1 LEDKCPDFYAYES
14 QFDQL
19 WVDFGHQTLQGL
31 VGTEKKDRRVKKVLT
46 RYKSIDMNRQH
57 PYLSNTP
64 FPKISPYL
72 RENMLLT
79 GQHTDYQN
87 GVVLLERLLGILISQ
102 HFRPVSHYGEA
113 AAPIMEEE
121 IMDVPNSETDI
132 VYSESDGSMILTREP
147 GDGKN
152 GSWQKVKLCR
162 VYHGDDQLSSE
173 KRHWMEH
180 SDYTAHLG
188 DHREF
193 QSKAERLIDPW
204 EHLKERL
211 VFISDGAAWIHRWQ
225 KANCP
230 KATQIPDFY
239 HAVEHL
245 SAFAC
250 SAITD
255 ELRRKEWVRQCREEL
270 LESKSDEVLQKIKD
284 CAVEQSTTVKK
295 QKDNLINY
303 YQANVDRMDY
313 KSYRQR
319 GLRIGSGAIEAA
331 HRNVI
336 QKRLKLSGQRWTK
349 KGAQNV
355 LNLKVCYMS
364 GRWDKV
370 VELIRNTAA

>member
-1 LEDKCPDFYAYES
+1 
-14 QFDQL
+14 
-19 WVDFGHQTLQGL
+19 
-31 VGTEKKDRRVKKVLT
+31 
-46 RYKSIDMNRQH
+46 
-57 PYLSNTP
+57 
-64 FPKISPYL
+64 
-72 RENMLLT
+72 MLLM

-87 GVVLLERLLGILISQ
+87 GVVLLERLLGILISKTQ
-102 HFRPVSHYGEA
+102 HFRLVNHYGEA

-121 IMDVPNSETDI
+121 IMDVQNSETDI

-152 GSWQKVKLCR
+152 GSWQEVKLCR

-173 KRHWMEH
+173 KRHWIEH

-188 DHREF
+188 DHKEF

-225 KANCP
+225 KENYP
-230 KATQIPDFY
+230 NATQILDFY

-255 ELRRKEWVRQCREEL
+255 EQRRKEWVRQRKEEL
-270 LESKSDEVLQKIKD
+270 LESKLNEVLQKIKD

-303 YQANVDRMDY
+303 YRANVDRMDY
-313 KSYRQR
+313 KSYRKR